1 MDSGYPT
8 KLVVNTASPLTLA
21 LAPKLFPWK
30 IGPSRI
36 VKVAR
41 SKDGLVIRGE
51 VGGGD
56 ACVEP
61 LTAVARPRIWIT
73 GLKALEVKL
82 LAAADWKVAGL
93 KALVKI
99 NAAIYVVDRCYFW
112 PDWHELINVGLPEV
126 VGDVVCGVDACQ
138 PGLRR
143 AQSLI
148 AMVEAGWASKRSGE
162 MPYHTLRSE
171 DSGSKSHRPG
181 SGGLHPERVGS
192 RSMVWRKDEVGKVK
206 AGG

>member
-30 IGPSRI
+30 IGPSLI

-41 SKDGLVIRGE
+41 SKEGLVDRGE

-99 NAAIYVVDRCYFW
+99 NVAIYVVDRCEFS
-112 PDWHELINVGLPEV
+112 PNWHELINVGLPEM
-126 VGDVVCGVDACQ
+126 VGDVVCRVGACQ
-138 PGLRR
+138 PGLCRVQCLV
-143 AQSLI
+143 AV
-148 AMVEAGWASKRSGE
+148 AEADLGE
-162 MPYHTLRSE
+162 E
-171 DSGSKSHRPG
+171 QK
-181 SGGLHPERVGS
+181 ER
-192 RSMVWRKDEVGKVK
+192 
-206 AGG
+206 

>member
-8 KLVVNTASPLTLA
+8 KLVVKTASPLTFA
-21 LAPKLFPWK
+21 LAPKLLPWK
-30 IGPSRI
+30 IGPSLI

-41 SKDGLVIRGE
+41 SKEGLVDRGE

-99 NAAIYVVDRCYFW
+99 NVAIYVVGRCDVCPGW
-112 PDWHELINVGLPEV
+112 DAEGHELINVGLPEV

-138 PGLRR
+138 PGLCRL
-143 AQSLI
+143 QCLVP
-148 AMVEAGWASKRSGE
+148 MVEAGWVTKR
-162 MPYHTLRSE
+162 
-171 DSGSKSHRPG
+171 
-181 SGGLHPERVGS
+181 ER
-192 RSMVWRKDEVGKVK
+192 
-206 AGG
+206 